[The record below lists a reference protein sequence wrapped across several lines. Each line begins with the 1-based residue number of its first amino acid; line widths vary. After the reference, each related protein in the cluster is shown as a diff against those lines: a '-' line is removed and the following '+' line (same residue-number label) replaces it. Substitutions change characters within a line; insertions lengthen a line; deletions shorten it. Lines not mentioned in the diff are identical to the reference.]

1 MEYEQEEQLSFE
13 SISFSV
19 DGLEEWVGMSGIS
32 VQHEKDFLG
41 ASVKFTPPE
50 SLTYSLKDGM
60 ELNICFGYTLPT
72 IKPNP
77 INFSILQN
85 TYFKLTS
92 KNPLPL
98 NDFIFIVHKIVTLL
112 NFAMD
117 STVSIKNV
125 FCFFSTIMR
134 EVNGKIRPEPIQL
147 FYESEPFS
155 EIKPKT
161 DWHTMLFR
169 FVDIKDRFN
178 EVVDKWLD
186 AYETISPSLNLYFS
200 NKIGAH
206 TYLDGQFLTLA
217 QALETYHR
225 ITSNDTLMPK
235 KSFNTLIKQIK
246 SHCPE
251 EYKEWL
257 SQRLDYGN
265 ELSLRTRLHRI
276 IESCKSTIGTSEEVE
291 LIVKNIV
298 DTRNYFTHYD
308 LRLENKAASGQNL
321 WNLCQKME
329 AIFQLHLLKE
339 LCFDEVEINAVL
351 NNTYSFRNKLQ
362 NTAIS
367 A

>member
-1 MEYEQEEQLSFE
+1 
-13 SISFSV
+13 
-19 DGLEEWVGMSGIS
+19 
-32 VQHEKDFLG
+32 
-41 ASVKFTPPE
+41 
-50 SLTYSLKDGM
+50 M

-72 IKPNP
+72 IMPNP

-147 FYESEPFS
+147 FYESELFS

-251 EYKEWL
+251 EHKEWL